1 MNLENKSS
9 VALDFER
16 DRLKRF
22 RKLVKYA
29 NANSPYYAKII
40 RENCISI
47 DSSVPEDFPVL
58 TKSIAMEHFDDIV
71 TDRKITKKEI
81 EKFVSNSS
89 DPRELFLNKYTAL
102 VTSGSSGEEG
112 YFVSHFKDTI
122 RGLSSISPAKVSTK
136 ISLAINYMRWLFTK
150 RKKPAIA
157 FYGNVS
163 GHYAGYDSA
172 IKWPKL
178 LFNAKGFEINQA
190 VSKTVEDINQ
200 FQPNILCGY
209 TTMLKILAEE
219 KINNNLSIS
228 PQVIIATAETVT
240 KDDLIFLNKVFPAS
254 HVMSL
259 YASSEHGNMG
269 RSNRD
274 KETMSLFDD
283 KLIFEFFEDHTLVT
297 NLCNYTMPL
306 IRYKMSDVLVPISE
320 KNTYPTIA
328 KNLISRTETKVYFRN
343 SLGETESFTSF
354 ITRRF
359 YVKGVSKFQMQV
371 TSDTSFLFPVCLE
384 SHLTEEEKSDA
395 IKKVE
400 TSLVELLHKKN
411 LDNVSF
417 DVFVVKAIPVNKK
430 TRKFQLIVD
439 KTE

>member
-1 MNLENKSS
+1 MKIKNESDMS
-9 VALDFER
+9 DFESE
-16 DRLKRF
+16 RLKKF

-58 TKSIAMEHFDDIV
+58 TKSIAMENFDDIV
-71 TDRKITKKEI
+71 TDRKITKKGI
-81 EKFVSNSS
+81 EEFVTTSS
-89 DPRELFLNKYTAL
+89 DPRDLFLNKYTAL

-122 RGLSSISPAKVSTK
+122 RGLSSISPAKLSTK
-136 ISLAINYMRWLFTK
+136 ISLLINYVRWVFTK

-240 KDDLIFLNKVFPAS
+240 KDDLIFLNKVFPTS

-328 KNLISRTETKVYFRN
+328 KNLISRTETKVYFKN
-343 SLGETESFTSF
+343 SVGDTESFTSF

-371 TSDTSFLFPVCLE
+371 TSDTSFRFPICLE
-384 SHLTEEEKSDA
+384 SHLTKEEKSEA

-400 TSLVELLHKKN
+400 NNLVELLHKKN

-417 DVFVVKAIPVNKK
+417 DVFVVKEIPVNKK
-430 TRKFQLIVD
+430 TRKFQLIID
-439 KTE
+439 KTK

>member
-1 MNLENKSS
+1 MN
-9 VALDFER
+9 FER
-16 DRLKRF
+16 ERLKKF

-47 DSSVPEDFPVL
+47 DASVPEDFPVL

-136 ISLAINYMRWLFTK
+136 ISLLINYVRWVFTK

-240 KDDLIFLNKVFPAS
+240 KDDLIFLNKVFPTS

-371 TSDTSFLFPVCLE
+371 TSDTSFRFPICLE
-384 SHLTEEEKSDA
+384 SHLTEEEKSEA

-400 TSLVELLHKKN
+400 NNLVELLHKKN

-417 DVFVVKAIPVNKK
+417 DVFVVKEIPVNKK
-430 TRKFQLIVD
+430 TRKFQLIID
-439 KTE
+439 KTK

>member
-1 MNLENKSS
+1 MDLENKSS

-122 RGLSSISPAKVSTK
+122 RGLSSISPAKASTK
-136 ISLAINYMRWLFTK
+136 ISLLINYVRWVFTK

-178 LFNAKGFEINQA
+178 LFNAKGFEINQT
-190 VSKTVEDINQ
+190 VSKTVDDINQ

-219 KINNNLSIS
+219 KLNNNLTIS

-384 SHLTEEEKSDA
+384 SHLTEEEKADA

-400 TSLVELLHKKN
+400 TTLVELLHKKN

-417 DVFVVKAIPVNKK
+417 DVFVVKEIPVNKK

>member
-1 MNLENKSS
+1 MS
-9 VALDFER
+9 DFEIE
-16 DRLKRF
+16 RLKKF
-22 RKLVKYA
+22 RKLVRYA
-29 NANSPYYAKII
+29 NANSPYYAKVIK
-40 RENCISI
+40 ENGICI
-47 DSSVPEDFPVL
+47 DTATPEDFPVL
-58 TKSIAMEHFDDIV
+58 TKTMAMENFDDIV
-71 TDRKITKKEI
+71 TDRRITKKAI
-81 EKFVSNSS
+81 EEFVTASS

-112 YFVSHFKDTI
+112 YFVSHFRDTV
-122 RGLSSISPAKVSTK
+122 RGLSSISPTTLSKK
-136 ISLAINYMRWLFTK
+136 ISLLINYFLWSFRE
-150 RKKPAIA
+150 RKKPSVA
-157 FYGNVS
+157 FYGNIS

-178 LFNAKGFEINQA
+178 LFNTKGFEINEA
-190 VSKTVEDINQ
+190 VSKTVDSMNE

-219 KINNNLSIS
+219 KINNNLNIS

-240 KDDLIFLNKVFPAS
+240 KEDLVFLNKVFPSS

-274 KETMSLFDD
+274 KETMSLFDS

-306 IRYKMSDVLVPISE
+306 IRYKMSDSLVPISE
-320 KNTYPTIA
+320 KNTYPTIV
-328 KNLISRTETKVYFRN
+328 KNLVSRTETKVYFKN

-359 YVKGVSKFQMQV
+359 YVKGVSRFQMQV
-371 TSDTSFLFPVCLE
+371 TSDTSFLFPICVE
-384 SHLTEEEKSDA
+384 SHLTKEETTEAIEKV
-395 IKKVE
+395 KTK
-400 TSLVELLHKKN
+400 LVELLHKKN
-411 LDNVSF
+411 LENVSF
-417 DVFVVKAIPVNKK
+417 DVFVVKEIPVNEK

-439 KTE
+439 KTK

>member
-1 MNLENKSS
+1 MDLENKSS

-122 RGLSSISPAKVSTK
+122 RGLSSISPAKASTK
-136 ISLAINYMRWLFTK
+136 ISLLINYVRWVFTK

-178 LFNAKGFEINQA
+178 LFNAKGFEINQT
-190 VSKTVEDINQ
+190 VSKTVDDINQ

-219 KINNNLSIS
+219 KLNNNLTIS

-417 DVFVVKAIPVNKK
+417 DVFVVKEIPVNKK

>member
-1 MNLENKSS
+1 MS
-9 VALDFER
+9 DFESE
-16 DRLKRF
+16 RLKKF
-22 RKLVKYA
+22 RKLVTYA
-29 NANSPYYAKII
+29 NANSPYYAKVIKESGI
-40 RENCISI
+40 CI
-47 DSSVPEDFPVL
+47 DTAVPEDFPVL
-58 TKSIAMEHFDDIV
+58 TKSIAMENFDDIV
-71 TDRKITKKEI
+71 TDRKITKKGI
-81 EKFVSNSS
+81 EEFVTTSS
-89 DPRELFLNKYTAL
+89 DPRDLFLNKYTAL

-136 ISLAINYMRWLFTK
+136 ISLLINYVRWVFTK

-240 KDDLIFLNKVFPAS
+240 KDDLIFLNKVFPTS

-328 KNLISRTETKVYFRN
+328 KNLISRTETKVYFKN
-343 SLGETESFTSF
+343 SVGDTESFTSF

-371 TSDTSFLFPVCLE
+371 TSDTSFRFPICLE
-384 SHLTEEEKSDA
+384 SHLTEEEKSEA

-400 TSLVELLHKKN
+400 NNLVELLHKKN

-417 DVFVVKAIPVNKK
+417 DVFVVKEIPVNKK
-430 TRKFQLIVD
+430 TRKFQLIID
-439 KTE
+439 KTK

>member
-1 MNLENKSS
+1 MDLENKSS
-9 VALDFER
+9 DSLDFER
-16 DRLKRF
+16 ERLKRF
-22 RKLVKYA
+22 RKLVRYA
-29 NANSPYYAKII
+29 NANSPYYAKVIK
-40 RENCISI
+40 ENGICIDTAI
-47 DSSVPEDFPVL
+47 PENFPVL
-58 TKSIAMEHFDDIV
+58 TKSMAMEHFDDIV
-71 TDRKITKKEI
+71 TDRRITKKAI
-81 EKFVSNSS
+81 EEFVISSS

-112 YFVSHFKDTI
+112 YFVSHLRDTI
-122 RGLSSISPAKVSTK
+122 RGLSSISPAKISTK
-136 ISLAINYMRWLFTK
+136 FSLLINYILWSFRK
-150 RKKPAIA
+150 RKKPAVA
-157 FYGNVS
+157 FYGNIS

-178 LFNAKGFEINQA
+178 LFNAKGFEINEA
-190 VSKTVEDINQ
+190 VSKTVDSMNK

-219 KINNNLSIS
+219 KLNNKLNIS

-240 KDDLIFLNKVFPAS
+240 KEDLVYLNTVFPSS

-274 KETMSLFDD
+274 KETMTLFDS

-306 IRYKMSDVLVPISE
+306 IRYKMSDVLIPISE

-371 TSDTSFLFPVCLE
+371 TSDTSFLFPICLE
-384 SHLTEEEKSDA
+384 SHLIEEEKT
-395 IKKVE
+395 E
-400 TSLVELLHKKN
+400 TIELVKTKLVELLHKKKI
-411 LDNVSF
+411 DNVSF
-417 DVFVVKAIPVNKK
+417 DVFVVKEIPVNEK

-439 KTE
+439 KTK

>member
-1 MNLENKSS
+1 MKIKNESDMS
-9 VALDFER
+9 DFESE
-16 DRLKRF
+16 RLKKF

-58 TKSIAMEHFDDIV
+58 TKSIAMENFDDIV
-71 TDRKITKKEI
+71 TDRKITKKGI
-81 EKFVSNSS
+81 EEFVTTSS
-89 DPRELFLNKYTAL
+89 DPRDLFLNKYTAL

-122 RGLSSISPAKVSTK
+122 RGLSSISPAKLSTK
-136 ISLAINYMRWLFTK
+136 ISLLINYVRWVFTK

-240 KDDLIFLNKVFPAS
+240 KDDLIFLNKVFPTS

-328 KNLISRTETKVYFRN
+328 KNLISRTETKVYFKN
-343 SLGETESFTSF
+343 SVGDTESFTSF

-359 YVKGVSKFQMQV
+359 YVNVVIKFQMQV
-371 TSDTSFLFPVCLE
+371 TSDTSFRFPICLE
-384 SHLTEEEKSDA
+384 SHLTKEEKSEA

-400 TSLVELLHKKN
+400 NNLVELLHKKN

-417 DVFVVKAIPVNKK
+417 DVFVVKEIPVNKK
-430 TRKFQLIVD
+430 TRKFQLIID
-439 KTE
+439 KTK